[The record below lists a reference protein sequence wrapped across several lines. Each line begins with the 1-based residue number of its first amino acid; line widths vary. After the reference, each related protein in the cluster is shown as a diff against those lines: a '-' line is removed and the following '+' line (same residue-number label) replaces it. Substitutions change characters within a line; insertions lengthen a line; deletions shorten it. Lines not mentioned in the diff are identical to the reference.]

1 MQALHQAHPAILE
14 SRDGIIPLMRKLPV
28 ILCGVLLMMLVACQL
43 PQPPATES
51 PQTYTPA
58 PPTNTPTPAPPT
70 PTPAPLAAEVNGE
83 GILLAEYEA
92 ELARVQAADAELG
105 LARTTEEEKQLA
117 LDALIDSTLLAQA
130 AYQNGFT
137 LNESDFAARYAQL
150 VIDADGEEQ
159 LNQWLAA
166 NFYTVDSLK
175 TALRRE
181 IAAAWQR
188 DQIIQAVPRTA
199 EQIHARQILVRREN
213 EAQSLHRQLTAQGGA
228 NFDDLAFIYDPTLGG
243 DLGWFP
249 RGYLYQPAVETA
261 AFDLEAGQFSGVIAT
276 SYGYHII
283 KVIERDPQRL
293 LSADALLVYQRQGL
307 ENWMQRRRAEST
319 ISIFVP

>member
-1 MQALHQAHPAILE
+1 MRIFPVIFIAIL
-14 SRDGIIPLMRKLPV
+14 
-28 ILCGVLLMMLVACQL
+28 LLALTACQL
-43 PQPPATES
+43 PQPPATEI
-51 PQTYTPA
+51 PQTNTPS
-58 PPTNTPTPAPPT
+58 PPIDSPTPAPPT
-70 PTPAPLAAEVNGE
+70 PTPPPLAAEVNGD

-105 LARTTEEEKQLA
+105 IIRTAEEEKQLA
-117 LDALIDSTLLAQA
+117 LNALIDSTLLAQA

-137 LNESDFAARYAQL
+137 LSEADFAARYDQL
-150 VIDADGEEQ
+150 VIDAGGEEP

-188 DQIIQAVPRTA
+188 DWIIAAVPRTA
-199 EQIHARQILVRREN
+199 EQIHARQILVRNES

-228 NFDDLAFIYDPTLGG
+228 NFDELAFTYDPTLGG

-249 RGYLYQPAVETA
+249 RGYLYQPAVEAA
-261 AFDLEAGQFSGVIAT
+261 AFELEPGQFSGIIAT
-276 SYGYHII
+276 SYGYHIV
-283 KVIERDPQRL
+283 KVIERDPQRP
-293 LSADALLVYQRQGL
+293 LSADALLVYQRQAL
-307 ENWMQRRRAEST
+307 ENWMQQRRAEST